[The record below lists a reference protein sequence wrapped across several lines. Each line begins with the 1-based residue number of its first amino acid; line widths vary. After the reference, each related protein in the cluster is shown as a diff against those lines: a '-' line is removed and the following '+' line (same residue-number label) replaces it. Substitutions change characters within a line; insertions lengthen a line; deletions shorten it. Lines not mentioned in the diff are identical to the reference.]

1 MNVGR
6 QSDDLARMVRG
17 EAGFTLVEIM
27 VAGAI
32 GAFILASVLTTY
44 VFSMKGLRAIANYDE
59 IHSDG
64 RHAVDVF
71 AQDMRGVNSV
81 TSFSASSL
89 TVTIPTSFSSS
100 GSVTSTKTVR
110 YYLNSAALYRTDSST
125 GNTDMLATNICQL
138 TFSLYDKLGNGTAV
152 PSSAKG
158 VQVDIKLR
166 KYVLSIIQSEDFL
179 SARYD
184 MRNVP

>member
-1 MNVGR
+1 
-6 QSDDLARMVRG
+6 
-17 EAGFTLVEIM
+17 
-27 VAGAI
+27 
-32 GAFILASVLTTY
+32 
-44 VFSMKGLRAIANYDE
+44 
-59 IHSDG
+59 
-64 RHAVDVF
+64 
-71 AQDMRGVNSV
+71 
-81 TSFSASSL
+81 
-89 TVTIPTSFSSS
+89 
-100 GSVTSTKTVR
+100 
-110 YYLNSAALYRTDSST
+110 
-125 GNTDMLATNICQL
+125 MLATNICQL